1 MKTADRWL
9 LPDGIEELLPEQAQQ
24 VESLRRQL
32 LDLYSSWGYELIIPP
47 LLEFTESLLV
57 GLGSDIDL
65 QTFRVTDQLTGRL
78 MGLRADITPQ
88 AARIDA
94 HSLRREGVVRLCY
107 AGSVLHTRPQFPLA
121 SRSPIQLGAELY
133 GDNSPASDREIISLM
148 LETLRAAGQQQ
159 ITLDLGHVG
168 VYRAVVEACGLSG
181 DDEQRYFE
189 LLQRK
194 AATELAAFIA
204 DTAADKGAAAMLA
217 GLSELHGGRDVLA
230 RGRSLFATVP
240 AAVAAIDYLEQL
252 SQQLLAR
259 LPGLDLYFDLAELR
273 GYHYHTGLVFS
284 ALVPDCG
291 RALASGGRYD
301 DIGEVFG
308 RARPATG
315 FSVDLKALLAL
326 LPAAELPSAVLA
338 PADDDPEL
346 WRAVQ
351 QLRASGER
359 VISVLP
365 GHTGSEG
372 CDRELRKDGDR
383 WVVVAL

>member
-9 LPDGIEELLPEQAQQ
+9 LPDGVEELLPEQAQQ
-24 VESLRRQL
+24 AELLRRKL

-78 MGLRADITPQ
+78 MGIRADITPQ

-133 GDNSPASDREIISLM
+133 GDNSAASDLEIISLM
-148 LETLRAAGQQQ
+148 LATLRAVKLQDV
-159 ITLDLGHVG
+159 TLDLGHVG
-168 VYRAVVEACGLSG
+168 VYRSVIAGADLGA
-181 DDEQRYFE
+181 DEEQHLFD

-194 AATELAAFIA
+194 AVAELAEFIDDCVDDSRIA
-204 DTAADKGAAAMLA
+204 DMLTALV
-217 GLSELHGGRDVLA
+217 SLHGGEEVLQ
-230 RGRSLFATVP
+230 RGRQLFASVP
-240 AAVAAIDYLEQL
+240 EACAAIDCLEA
-252 SQQLLAR
+252 LAGKLKR
-259 LPGLDLYFDLAELR
+259 RDPSVSLYFDLAELR

-284 ALVPDCG
+284 ALVPQRG
-291 RALASGGRYD
+291 RALAWGGRYD

-315 FSVDLKALLAL
+315 FNVDLKALLAL
-326 LPAAELPSAVLA
+326 APPAERVGAVLA
-338 PADDDPEL
+338 PADEDTGL
-346 WRAVQ
+346 WQTVQ
-351 QLRASGER
+351 RLRGEGER
-359 VISVLP
+359 VIYAMP
-365 GHTGSEG
+365 GQTDTAG
-372 CDRELRKDGDR
+372 CDRQLVREGDQ
-383 WVVVAL
+383 WVVKPL